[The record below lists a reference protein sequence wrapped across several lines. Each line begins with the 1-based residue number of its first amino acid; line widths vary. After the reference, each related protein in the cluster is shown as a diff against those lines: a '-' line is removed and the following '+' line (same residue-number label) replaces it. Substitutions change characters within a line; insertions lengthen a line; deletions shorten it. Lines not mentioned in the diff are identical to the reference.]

1 MINPSSHTLDTLR
14 KIIRELQK
22 ENQELKNLLR
32 SNNIQ
37 IVDAND
43 NSERNISDE
52 YDEDQGSR
60 ILPLNPNLQMA
71 KEFYGRFWGR
81 EDVFA
86 RRGKNGGYFPQCKNR
101 WDAAIC
107 PKAAGEKVFCDETC
121 LGRKWESLNANI
133 ILNHLL
139 GKRDDCTD
147 VIGTYPLLPGDMC
160 RFLVFDFDNHTK
172 DSYKNDDANLD
183 DEWKIEVDSLREICK
198 QCGIDVLV
206 ERSRSGRGAHVWILF
221 NEQISA
227 SLARNFGF
235 ALLEMGASRVNLTSF
250 KYYDRMY
257 PSQEVLSKLGN
268 LVALPLQGRALKQ
281 GNSAFVDEN
290 WNAYNDQWKALMN
303 VKKLSKSEI
312 ENHLKEWMEI
322 CHKNYWDA
330 NNFRIEPWRQEEG
343 FNKADVV
350 GGTLHLIQA
359 DGLYVDTLN
368 IMPRLANCIRRLA
381 TIDNP
386 EYYKN
391 KRMGHSNYYN
401 FRTIYLGKDDNGYIR
416 LPRGLKDIILEK
428 CHDAD
433 ISYDIEDYRQIGKPI
448 RVSFAG
454 NLKSEQKNAMD
465 NLLKFDNGILSAATA
480 FGKTVVSAYIIASR
494 KVNTLILLE
503 SASLVQQWVDELNK
517 FLIVDEKPPIYFTKT
532 GREKRRDS
540 VIGTLCSGVDKTT
553 GIIDIAMVGSAYKKG
568 DYFERITDYGLVIMD
583 ECHHAASSQ
592 AAAVLNKVDAKYVYG
607 VSATP
612 QRSDKLEQINYMLLG
627 PIGHEYTPKEQ
638 ADNQG
643 IKRFVYP
650 RFTRVVNISGKE
662 LSINDAEDL
671 IVASKDRTSQITKDV
686 ELCVASGRTPLVLV
700 RRKNHVKIL
709 KQAFEGLADHILLIY
724 GDQTAKEN
732 NRVKQKLESI
742 SDDES
747 IIVIATGSMV
757 GEGFNCPRL
766 DTLILAAPVKF
777 EGKLT
782 QYVGRLSRIYRDKK
796 EIIVYDYV
804 DSHIKFFD
812 RQYRSRLRTYK
823 KLGYEIVSD
832 VSNTKQKTNMIF
844 DGKDYYETFARDLIE
859 AEKEIII
866 SSPLLRED
874 KVSKIIE
881 LLKPRQEAGIEV
893 TVITQ
898 SPDEVG
904 YGDIIDIYY
913 MHDEMRRAGFYVRI
927 QENENEHFAVIDRHI
942 VWHGGM
948 NLLGKADAW
957 DNLIRLES
965 EQAAEE
971 LLELAEIGL
980 H

>member
-1 MINPSSHTLDTLR
+1 
-14 KIIRELQK
+14 
-22 ENQELKNLLR
+22 
-32 SNNIQ
+32 
-37 IVDAND
+37 
-43 NSERNISDE
+43 
-52 YDEDQGSR
+52 
-60 ILPLNPNLQMA
+60 
-71 KEFYGRFWGR
+71 
-81 EDVFA
+81 
-86 RRGKNGGYFPQCKNR
+86 
-101 WDAAIC
+101 
-107 PKAAGEKVFCDETC
+107 
-121 LGRKWESLNANI
+121 
-133 ILNHLL
+133 
-139 GKRDDCTD
+139 
-147 VIGTYPLLPGDMC
+147 
-160 RFLVFDFDNHTK
+160 
-172 DSYKNDDANLD
+172 
-183 DEWKIEVDSLREICK
+183 
-198 QCGIDVLV
+198 
-206 ERSRSGRGAHVWILF
+206 
-221 NEQISA
+221 
-227 SLARNFGF
+227 
-235 ALLEMGASRVNLTSF
+235 
-250 KYYDRMY
+250 
-257 PSQEVLSKLGN
+257 
-268 LVALPLQGRALKQ
+268 
-281 GNSAFVDEN
+281 
-290 WNAYNDQWKALMN
+290 
-303 VKKLSKSEI
+303 
-312 ENHLKEWMEI
+312 
-322 CHKNYWDA
+322 
-330 NNFRIEPWRQEEG
+330 
-343 FNKADVV
+343 
-350 GGTLHLIQA
+350 
-359 DGLYVDTLN
+359 
-368 IMPRLANCIRRLA
+368 
-381 TIDNP
+381 
-386 EYYKN
+386 
-391 KRMGHSNYYN
+391 
-401 FRTIYLGKDDNGYIR
+401 
-416 LPRGLKDIILEK
+416 
-428 CHDAD
+428 
-433 ISYDIEDYRQIGKPI
+433 
-448 RVSFAG
+448 
-454 NLKSEQKNAMD
+454 
-465 NLLKFDNGILSAATA
+465 
-480 FGKTVVSAYIIASR
+480 
-494 KVNTLILLE
+494 
-503 SASLVQQWVDELNK
+503 
-517 FLIVDEKPPIYFTKT
+517 
-532 GREKRRDS
+532 
-540 VIGTLCSGVDKTT
+540 
-553 GIIDIAMVGSAYKKG
+553 MVGSAYKKG

-583 ECHHAASSQ
+583 ECHHAASNQ
-592 AAAVLNKVDAKYVYG
+592 AAAVLNKVGAKYVYG

-627 PIGHEYTPKEQ
+627 PIRHEYTPKEQ

-650 RFTRVVNISGKE
+650 RFTRVVNISSKE

-747 IIVIATGSMV
+747 IIVLATGSMV

-832 VSNTKQKTNMIF
+832 VSNMKQKTNMIF
-844 DGKDYYETFARDLIE
+844 DGKDYYEIFARDLIE

-881 LLKPRQEAGIEV
+881 LLKPRQEAGVEV

-927 QENENEHFAVIDRHI
+927 KENENEHFAVIDRHI